1 MIDTPS
7 KALYPNE
14 WPPATDYKPGDF
26 ITLLKASG
34 YGNALGFD
42 VLRRDLVTRYMY
54 VEESQEIDVSTTTG
68 DLVVRIKATHSPE
81 YPLPLELLI
90 TGVIPEGRRMTISMD
105 TASNKGVLVTVG
117 GKAYQLAGGTS
128 GADVLIDN
136 GRGVLQFVSL
146 GATWDSPS
154 VMAEAVHSEKVETR
168 NLAVTHGA
176 SIAGSIITLSGGRL
190 ECYCHLIM
198 QPGAYIQP
206 GQGTTGTQTISA
218 GSTYTFPSG
227 LYVGRFTSTAGGSNT
242 RGIDMYDG
250 ASWVGFAGGTGSTGM
265 ASFVSNGNNM
275 RAYATGQA
283 FTFRYRRM

>member
-14 WPPATDYKPGDF
+14 WTPATDYKPGDF

-68 DLVVRIKATHSPE
+68 DLVVRVTATYSAE

-90 TGVIPEGRRMTISMD
+90 TGVIPEGRRMTISLD

-117 GKAYQLAGGTS
+117 GKSYQLAGGTS
-128 GADVLIDN
+128 APDVLIDN
-136 GRGVLQFVSL
+136 GRGVIQFVSL

-154 VMAEAVHSEKVETR
+154 VMAEAVHSEKVQTR
-168 NLAVTHGA
+168 NLSVTIGA
-176 SIAGSIITLSGGRL
+176 SIAGALITLSGGNI
-190 ECYCHLIM
+190 ECYSHLIM

-206 GQGTTGTQTISA
+206 GQGTTGTQTIAS
-218 GSTYTFPSG
+218 GSTYTFPKG
-227 LYVGRFTSTAGGSNT
+227 LYVGRFTATPGGGNT
-242 RGIDMYDG
+242 RSIEMYDG
-250 ASWVGFAGGTGSTGM
+250 TSWEPFYGSVADTQMLSFA
-265 ASFVSNGNNM
+265 SNGSNM
-275 RAYATGQA
+275 RARASGTSY
-283 FTFRYRRM
+283 TFKYRRM

>member
-14 WPPATDYKPGDF
+14 WPPATDYKTGDF

-68 DLVVRIKATHSPE
+68 DLVVRVTATYSAE

-90 TGVIPEGRRMTISMD
+90 TGVIPEGRRMTISLD

-117 GKAYQLAGGTS
+117 GKTYQLAGGTS

-136 GRGVLQFVSL
+136 GRGVIQFVSL

-154 VMAEAVHSEKVETR
+154 VMAEVVNSERVQTR
-168 NLAVTHGA
+168 NLSVTIGA
-176 SIAGSIITLSGGRL
+176 SIAGSLITLSGGNI
-190 ECYCHLIM
+190 ECYSHLIM

-206 GQGTTGTQTISA
+206 GQGTTGTQTITT
-218 GSTYTFPSG
+218 GSTYTFPKG
-227 LYVGRFTSTAGGSNT
+227 LYVGRFTDSSGGADYNHS
-242 RGIDMYDG
+242 IEMYDG
-250 ASWVGFAGGTGSTGM
+250 TSWEPLVGSETDLMLSFA
-265 ASFVSNGNNM
+265 SNGSNM
-275 RAYATGQA
+275 RARARGTSYS
-283 FTFRYRRM
+283 FKYRRM

>member
-34 YGNALGFD
+34 YGNALSFD

-68 DLVVRIKATHSPE
+68 DLVIRITATYSAE

-90 TGVIPEGRRMTISMD
+90 TGVIPEGRRMTISLD

-117 GKAYQLAGGTS
+117 GKAYQLTGGTT

-136 GRGVLQFVSL
+136 GRGVIQFVSL
-146 GATWDSPS
+146 GSTWDRPS
-154 VMAEAVHSEKVETR
+154 VMSEALHSEKVQTR
-168 NLAVTHGA
+168 TLSVTSGA
-176 SIAGSIITLSGGRL
+176 SIAGALITLSGGNI
-190 ECYCHLIM
+190 ECYSHLIM
-198 QPGAYIQP
+198 QPGVYIQP
-206 GQGTTGTQTISA
+206 GQGTTGTQTVAA
-218 GSTYTFPSG
+218 GSSYVFPKG
-227 LYVGRFTSTAGGSNT
+227 LYVGRFTNQASGGNSREIN
-242 RGIDMYDG
+242 MYDG
-250 ASWVGFAGGTGSTGM
+250 SSWEAFLGSSSSTAMLSFA
-265 ASFVSNGNNM
+265 SNGSNM
-275 RAYATGQA
+275 RINTSGAAY
-283 FTFRYRRM
+283 TFRYRRM